1 MIISDNKKTVHLF
14 IEKINKGKTD
24 SLNEICS
31 LDLKYI
37 LDSTLPTGDG
47 LVLSIISPE
56 SNLDRFKKA
65 LKIIRLAVP
74 DQRIYIENMIGEGEE
89 VWMTGIYEGTP
100 KGDLY
105 WLDINATGVN
115 ISYNTI
121 MRFKFRDNKISIIHV
136 FNDHLKVYMQL
147 GQAVFN

>member
-1 MIISDNKKTVHLF
+1 MIISDNNKTVHLF
-14 IEKINKGKTD
+14 IEKINKGKID

-74 DQRIYIENMIGEGEE
+74 DQRIHIENMIGEGEE

-105 WLDINATGVN
+105 
-115 ISYNTI
+115 
-121 MRFKFRDNKISIIHV
+121 
-136 FNDHLKVYMQL
+136 
-147 GQAVFN
+147 